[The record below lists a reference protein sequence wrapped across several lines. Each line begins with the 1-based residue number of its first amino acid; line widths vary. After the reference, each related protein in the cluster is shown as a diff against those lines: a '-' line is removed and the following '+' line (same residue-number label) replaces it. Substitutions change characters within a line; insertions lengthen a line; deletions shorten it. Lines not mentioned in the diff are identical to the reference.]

1 MRFCEDYLGRVQTD
15 AIKGIFI
22 LLVFFSHFMG
32 YVRQAGG
39 YALNMPL
46 GQMIV
51 TCFLFYSGYGVMEAI
66 KRQGNDYV
74 KSIPKRRI
82 LTTLLNFDI
91 AVLVFIAVDLLLG
104 RALSWKQCLL
114 SLVCWDSV
122 GNSNWYIFAILLCY
136 AATLTVRKEGGGKR
150 CLCML
155 IPCVVAL
162 SFVKGSWWYDT
173 MLCYPAGMIYAEY
186 KAKIEA
192 LMRNERLYL
201 IVLGGLAVIYAILQ
215 KRHHVVFGLFPNLTA
230 ISFALSV
237 VVLTMRV
244 PLRHK
249 ALVWC
254 GKNLFPLYIYQRI
267 PMLILFTLDPAGF
280 ASWRMPVYFFACFLV
295 TVGIAKV
302 YPFWRVRLNG

>member
-1 MRFCEDYLGRVQTD
+1 MRFYGDYLGREQTNT
-15 AIKGIFI
+15 IKGIFI

-39 YALNMPL
+39 HAINMPL

-66 KRQGNDYV
+66 KRQGRAYI
-74 KSIPKRRI
+74 KTIPKRRI

-91 AVLVFIAVDLLLG
+91 AVLAFIAVDLLLG
-104 RALSWKQCLL
+104 RALTWQQCLL
-114 SLVCWDSV
+114 SFVCWDSV

-136 AATLTVRKEGGGKR
+136 AVTFFTHRGGGSL
-150 CLCML
+150 CLLVLVPCM
-155 IPCVVAL
+155 VAL

-186 KAKIEA
+186 KPRIDA
-192 LMRNERLYL
+192 LMRNKWPYF
-201 IVLGGLAVIYAILQ
+201 
-215 KRHHVVFGLFPNLTA
+215 VVFCTLALGYLFLSKCPLFVRGLIPNLTA
-230 ISFALSV
+230 ISFALCV
-237 VVLTMRV
+237 IVMTMRV
-244 PLRHK
+244 PLRHN

-267 PMLILFTLDPAGF
+267 PMLILFTLDPTGF
-280 ASWRMPVYFFACFLV
+280 ASWRIPIYFIGCFLA
-295 TVGIAKV
+295 TLGIAKL
-302 YPFWRVRLNG
+302 YPFWSIRLNG